1 MKHSLCLSLALLA
14 LPSLGYAQILQIE
27 KTNTDPLL
35 VQIDDIK
42 EMRFK
47 TAQNTYEDKTP
58 ECVEII
64 DLGLSVNWASV
75 NLGATLPEAPGYLIS
90 WGELEEKDWYSWS
103 GYKYGSSSSTLTKYC
118 LTDGMRILQPEDDAA
133 TMLWGGDWRMPS
145 REEWQELIDNCE
157 IDYLAEENGYPGVR
171 LTSKVP
177 GYEDKSIFLVAAG
190 WIQDEYHL
198 QDGNLSS
205 YWANECAVFPG
216 EISLPEFAFAAEFW
230 RQGDYAN
237 SYYYSGVYRW
247 QGRPIRA
254 VQSKEKSSST
264 SQNASFVIEL
274 IDGSTQKYASTEE
287 PVVSF
292 EDENLVVKFGL
303 METSF
308 DTENIARIYFEF
320 IETDINNA
328 VVDDMIFYY
337 DGSNIII
344 NGKACMLSIHDVNGK
359 IYHNA
364 LTNDGY
370 NSIDISGY
378 NLGIYIVKAN
388 NQTIKI
394 LKK

>member
-254 VQSKEKSSST
+254 VIDKNSSETTDSKT
-264 SQNASFVIEL
+264 TLVIEL
-274 IDGSTQKYASTEE
+274 NDGTTQNYLSDDMPK
-287 PVVSF
+287 VSF
-292 EDENLVVKFGL
+292 EEEYICVKSDL
-303 METSF
+303 IETRF
-308 DTENIARIYFEF
+308 EINNVARFYFE
-320 IETDINNA
+320 INTDDIDKVNEQEFS
-328 VVDDMIFYY
+328 FYY
-337 DGSNIII
+337 DGNNVIV
-344 NGKACMLSIHDVNGK
+344 NGKACTICIYDINGTLYYNGQTK
-359 IYHNA
+359 
-364 LTNDGY
+364 DGY
-370 NSIDISGY
+370 NSIDISDY
-378 NLGIYIVKAN
+378 NPGLYIVKAN
-388 NQTIKI
+388 NQSIKI
-394 LKK
+394 IKK